1 VFFIKKIAYFCS
13 FFAKN
18 WDNRKI
24 FCNFALEMNNS
35 IQLHNRLIDFSCPRV
50 MAILNL
56 SPDSFYTSCD
66 VSYEDRLLSTVEDMV
81 RAGADILDLG
91 ACSTRPLSTP
101 VSAQTEWSLLAR
113 ALPAIRAHWPDLA
126 ISVDT
131 FRADVAQQSILH
143 GADMINDVYGGDADS
158 RMWQVIQQYN
168 VPYVLTHARDITNTS
183 HPTAISQL
191 LDFMQDRLY
200 ALRQLGI
207 KDVLLD
213 PGFGFGKT
221 VEQNYALLRQL
232 DILQVLHAP
241 LLVGISRKSM
251 LYKPLGLS
259 PQDVL
264 PATVA
269 AHMLALQNGAN
280 ILRVHDVEPA
290 IQAIKIYQLTAQ
302 KPH

>member
-168 VPYVLTHARDITNTS
+168 VPYVLTHARDITSTS

-207 KDVLLD
+207 KDVVLD

-221 VEQNYALLRQL
+221 IEQNYALLCQL

-264 PATVA
+264 PATIA

>member
-1 VFFIKKIAYFCS
+1 MFFIKKIAYFCS

-81 RAGADILDLG
+81 CAGADILDLG

-101 VSAQTEWSLLAR
+101 VSARTEWSLLAR

-183 HPTAISQL
+183 HPAAISQL
-191 LDFMQDRLY
+191 LDSMQDRLY

-207 KDVLLD
+207 KDVVLD
-213 PGFGFGKT
+213 PGFGFDKT
-221 VEQNYALLRQL
+221 IEQNYALLRQL

>member
-1 VFFIKKIAYFCS
+1 MFFIKKIAYFCS

-81 RAGADILDLG
+81 CAGADILDLG

-183 HPTAISQL
+183 HPAAISQL

-207 KDVLLD
+207 KDVVLD

-232 DILQVLHAP
+232 DVLQVLHAP

-280 ILRVHDVEPA
+280 ILRVHDVQPA

>member
-168 VPYVLTHARDITNTS
+168 VPYVLTYARDITNTS

-207 KDVLLD
+207 KDVVLD

-232 DILQVLHAP
+232 DVLQVLHAP

>member
-168 VPYVLTHARDITNTS
+168 VPYVLTHARDITSTS

-200 ALRQLGI
+200 ALRQLGV
-207 KDVLLD
+207 KDVVLD

-221 VEQNYALLRQL
+221 IEQNYAILRQL

-264 PATVA
+264 PATIA

>member
-1 VFFIKKIAYFCS
+1 
-13 FFAKN
+13 
-18 WDNRKI
+18 
-24 FCNFALEMNNS
+24 
-35 IQLHNRLIDFSCPRV
+35 
-50 MAILNL
+50 
-56 SPDSFYTSCD
+56 
-66 VSYEDRLLSTVEDMV
+66 MV

-183 HPTAISQL
+183 HPTAISQV

-207 KDVLLD
+207 KDVVLD

-264 PATVA
+264 PATIA

>member
-168 VPYVLTHARDITNTS
+168 VPYVLTHARDITSTS

-207 KDVLLD
+207 KDVVLD

-221 VEQNYALLRQL
+221 IEQNYALLRQL

-264 PATVA
+264 PATIA